1 MSEDLRVVKTRRIIR
16 GALFELM
23 GEKPLAKITI
33 SEICARAEI
42 NRKTFYRHYRVVG
55 DVIAELEN
63 EILGEFAAIMRKG
76 NKSVLD
82 VGAVIRDISAVI
94 EQRREFFTGL
104 MKLNPDLFSNGKIKA
119 MLCRM
124 ISVSLK
130 NVGALDDEATL
141 RAAAEFTV
149 SGVLSLYAA
158 WFDGGCVD
166 DLSFLTEVAVKM
178 ATKGLSAFVS
188 EEKLTELRLQ
198 PRKH

>member
-1 MSEDLRVVKTRRIIR
+1 MSGDLRVVKTRRVIR
-16 GALFELM
+16 NTLFEM
-23 GEKPLAKITI
+23 MSEKPLSKITI

-42 NRKTFYRHYRVVG
+42 NRKTFYRHYRTVG
-55 DVIAELEN
+55 DVITELEN
-63 EILGEFAAIMRKG
+63 EILNEFSAIMRTG

-82 VGAVIRDISAVI
+82 AGSAIRDISAVV
-94 EQRREFFTGL
+94 ERRRDFFAGL

-130 NVGALDDEATL
+130 NVGALDDETTL

-158 WFDGGCVD
+158 WFDGGCKD
-166 DLSFLTEVAVKM
+166 DLSFLTEVSVKM
-178 ATKGLSAFVS
+178 TTKGLSAFVS
-188 EEKLTELRLQ
+188 EEKLSKLRL
-198 PRKH
+198 K

>member
-1 MSEDLRVVKTRRIIR
+1 MADDLRVVKSRRAIR
-16 GALFELM
+16 NTLFGLM
-23 GEKPLAKITI
+23 SKKPLSKITV

-42 NRKTFYRHYRVVG
+42 NRKTFYRHYRTIG
-55 DVIAELEN
+55 DVIEELED
-63 EILGEFAAIMRKG
+63 EILNEFSAIMRTG

-82 VGAVIRDISAVI
+82 VGAAIRDISAMV
-94 EQRREFFTGL
+94 ERRRDFFAGL
-104 MKLNPDLFSNGKIKA
+104 MKLNSDLFSNGKIKA

-158 WFDGGCVD
+158 WFDNGCRD
-166 DLSFLTEVAVKM
+166 DLAFLTEASVKM
-178 ATKGLSAFVS
+178 TTKGLSAFVS
-188 EEKLTELRLQ
+188 EEKLSEMRL
-198 PRKH
+198 K

>member
-1 MSEDLRVVKTRRIIR
+1 MSNDLRVVKTRRVIR
-16 GALFELM
+16 DTLFELM
-23 GEKPLAKITI
+23 GEKPLSKITI

-42 NRKTFYRHYRVVG
+42 NRKTFYRHYRAVG
-55 DVIAELEN
+55 DVITELEN
-63 EILGEFAAIMRKG
+63 EILNDFSAIMRTG

-82 VGAVIRDISAVI
+82 VGAAIRDISAVI
-94 EQRREFFTGL
+94 ERRRDFFAGL

-130 NVGALDDEATL
+130 NVGALDDETTL

-158 WFDGGCVD
+158 WFDGGCQD
-166 DLSFLTEVAVKM
+166 DLTFLTEVSVKM
-178 ATKGLSAFVS
+178 TTKGLSAFVS
-188 EEKLTELRLQ
+188 EEKLSEMRL
-198 PRKH
+198 K

>member
-1 MSEDLRVVKTRRIIR
+1 MSSDLRVVKTRRVIR
-16 GALFELM
+16 DTLFELM
-23 GEKPLAKITI
+23 GEKPLSKITI

-42 NRKTFYRHYRVVG
+42 NRKTFYRHYRTIG
-55 DVIAELEN
+55 DVITELEN
-63 EILGEFAAIMRKG
+63 EILNDFSAIMRTG

-82 VGAVIRDISAVI
+82 VGAAIRDISAVI
-94 EQRREFFTGL
+94 ERRRDFFAGL

-130 NVGALDDEATL
+130 NVGALDDETTL

-158 WFDGGCVD
+158 WFDGGCQG
-166 DLSFLTEVAVKM
+166 DLAFLTDVSVKM
-178 ATKGLSAFVS
+178 TTKGLSAFVS
-188 EEKLTELRLQ
+188 EEKLSEMQL
-198 PRKH
+198 K

>member
-1 MSEDLRVVKTRRIIR
+1 MSGDLRVVKTRRVIR
-16 GALFELM
+16 NTLFEM
-23 GEKPLAKITI
+23 MSEKPLSKITI

-42 NRKTFYRHYRVVG
+42 NRKTFYRHYRTVG
-55 DVIAELEN
+55 DVITELEN
-63 EILGEFAAIMRKG
+63 EILNEFSAIMRTG

-82 VGAVIRDISAVI
+82 AGSAIRDISAVV
-94 EQRREFFTGL
+94 ERRRDFCAGL

-130 NVGALDDEATL
+130 NVGALDDETTL

-158 WFDGGCVD
+158 WFDGGCKD
-166 DLSFLTEVAVKM
+166 DLSFLTEVSVKM
-178 ATKGLSAFVS
+178 TTKGLSAFVS
-188 EEKLTELRLQ
+188 EEKLSKLRL
-198 PRKH
+198 K

>member
-1 MSEDLRVVKTRRIIR
+1 MADDLRVVKSRRAIR
-16 GALFELM
+16 NTLFALM
-23 GEKPLAKITI
+23 SKKPLSKITV

-42 NRKTFYRHYRVVG
+42 NRKTFYRHYRTIG
-55 DVIAELEN
+55 DVIEELED
-63 EILGEFAAIMRKG
+63 EILNEFSAIMRTG

-82 VGAVIRDISAVI
+82 VGAAIRDISAMV
-94 EQRREFFTGL
+94 ERRRDFFAGL

-130 NVGALDDEATL
+130 NVGALDDETTL

-158 WFDGGCVD
+158 WFDNGCRD
-166 DLSFLTEVAVKM
+166 DLAFLTEASVKM
-178 ATKGLSAFVS
+178 TTKGLSAFVS
-188 EEKLTELRLQ
+188 EEKLSEMRL
-198 PRKH
+198 K

>member
-1 MSEDLRVVKTRRIIR
+1 MSGDLRVVKTRRVIR
-16 GALFELM
+16 NTLFEM
-23 GEKPLAKITI
+23 MSEKPLSKITI

-42 NRKTFYRHYRVVG
+42 NRKTFYRHYRTVG
-55 DVIAELEN
+55 DVITELEN
-63 EILGEFAAIMRKG
+63 EILNEFSAIMRTG

-82 VGAVIRDISAVI
+82 AGSAIRDISAVV
-94 EQRREFFTGL
+94 ERRRDFFAGL

-130 NVGALDDEATL
+130 NVGALDDETTL

-158 WFDGGCVD
+158 WFDGGCKD
-166 DLSFLTEVAVKM
+166 DLAFLTEVSVKM
-178 ATKGLSAFVS
+178 TTEGLSAFVS
-188 EEKLTELRLQ
+188 EEKLSKLRL
-198 PRKH
+198 K

>member
-1 MSEDLRVVKTRRIIR
+1 MSGDLRVVKTRRVIR
-16 GALFELM
+16 STLFELM
-23 GEKPLAKITI
+23 GEKSLSKITI

-42 NRKTFYRHYRVVG
+42 NRKTFYRHYRTVG
-55 DVIAELEN
+55 DVITELEN
-63 EILGEFAAIMRKG
+63 EILNEFSAIMRTG

-82 VGAVIRDISAVI
+82 AGSAIRDISAVV
-94 EQRREFFTGL
+94 ERRRDFFAGL

-130 NVGALDDEATL
+130 NVGALDDETTL

-158 WFDGGCVD
+158 WFDSGCRD
-166 DLSFLTEVAVKM
+166 DLAFLTEVSVKM
-178 ATKGLSAFVS
+178 TTKGLSAFVS
-188 EEKLTELRLQ
+188 EEKLSEMRL
-198 PRKH
+198 K

>member
-1 MSEDLRVVKTRRIIR
+1 MSGDLRVVKTRRVIR
-16 GALFELM
+16 NTLFEM
-23 GEKPLAKITI
+23 MSEKPLSKITI

-42 NRKTFYRHYRVVG
+42 NRKTFYSHYRTVG
-55 DVIAELEN
+55 DVITELEN
-63 EILGEFAAIMRKG
+63 EILNEFSAIMRTG

-82 VGAVIRDISAVI
+82 AGSAIRDISAVV
-94 EQRREFFTGL
+94 ERRRDFFAGL

-130 NVGALDDEATL
+130 NVGALDDETTL

-158 WFDGGCVD
+158 WFDGGCKD
-166 DLSFLTEVAVKM
+166 DLSFLTEVSVKM
-178 ATKGLSAFVS
+178 TTKGLSAFVS
-188 EEKLTELRLQ
+188 EEKLSKLRL
-198 PRKH
+198 K

>member
-1 MSEDLRVVKTRRIIR
+1 MSGDLRVVKTRRVIR
-16 GALFELM
+16 NTLFEM
-23 GEKPLAKITI
+23 MSEKPLSKITI

-42 NRKTFYRHYRVVG
+42 NRKTFYRHYRTVG
-55 DVIAELEN
+55 DVITELEN
-63 EILGEFAAIMRKG
+63 EILNEFSAIMRTG

-82 VGAVIRDISAVI
+82 AGSAIRDISAVV
-94 EQRREFFTGL
+94 EQRRDFFAGL

-130 NVGALDDEATL
+130 NVGALDDETTL

-158 WFDGGCVD
+158 WFDGGCKD
-166 DLSFLTEVAVKM
+166 DLAFLTEVSVKM
-178 ATKGLSAFVS
+178 TTKGLSAFVS
-188 EEKLTELRLQ
+188 EEKLSKLRL
-198 PRKH
+198 K

>member
-1 MSEDLRVVKTRRIIR
+1 MADDLRVIKSRRAIR
-16 GALFELM
+16 STLFGLM
-23 GEKPLAKITI
+23 SKKPLSKITV

-42 NRKTFYRHYRVVG
+42 NRKTFYRHYRTIG
-55 DVIAELEN
+55 DVIEELED
-63 EILGEFAAIMRKG
+63 EILNEFSAIMRTG

-82 VGAVIRDISAVI
+82 VGAVIRDISAVV
-94 EQRREFFTGL
+94 ERRRDFFAGL

-130 NVGALDDEATL
+130 NVGALDDETTL

-158 WFDGGCVD
+158 WFDSGCRD
-166 DLSFLTEVAVKM
+166 DLAFLTEVSVKM
-178 ATKGLSAFVS
+178 TTKGLSAFVS
-188 EEKLTELRLQ
+188 EEKLSELRL
-198 PRKH
+198 K

>member
-1 MSEDLRVVKTRRIIR
+1 MSGDLRVVKTRRVIR
-16 GALFELM
+16 NTLFEM
-23 GEKPLAKITI
+23 MSEKPLSKITI

-42 NRKTFYRHYRVVG
+42 NRKTFYRHYRTVG
-55 DVIAELEN
+55 DVITELEN
-63 EILGEFAAIMRKG
+63 EILNEFSAIMRTG

-82 VGAVIRDISAVI
+82 AGSAIRDISAVV
-94 EQRREFFTGL
+94 ERRRDFFAGL

-130 NVGALDDEATL
+130 NVGALDDETTL

-158 WFDGGCVD
+158 WFDGGCKD
-166 DLSFLTEVAVKM
+166 DLAFLTEVSVKM
-178 ATKGLSAFVS
+178 TTKGLSAFVS
-188 EEKLTELRLQ
+188 EEKLSKLRL
-198 PRKH
+198 K

>member
-1 MSEDLRVVKTRRIIR
+1 MSGDLRVVKTRRVIR
-16 GALFELM
+16 NTLFEM
-23 GEKPLAKITI
+23 MSEKPLSKITI

-42 NRKTFYRHYRVVG
+42 NRKTFYSHYRTVG
-55 DVIAELEN
+55 AVITELEN
-63 EILGEFAAIMRKG
+63 EILNEFSAIMRTG

-82 VGAVIRDISAVI
+82 AGSAIRDISAVV
-94 EQRREFFTGL
+94 ERRRDFFAGL

-130 NVGALDDEATL
+130 NVGALDDETTL

-158 WFDGGCVD
+158 WFDGGCKD
-166 DLSFLTEVAVKM
+166 DLSFLTEVSVKM
-178 ATKGLSAFVS
+178 TTKGLSAFVS
-188 EEKLTELRLQ
+188 EEKLSKLRL
-198 PRKH
+198 K